1 MSSEISYEEAMSFA
15 GYLEKESNSILV
27 RWQERYFQISE
38 GKIMIYSEKKDDN
51 QIKGQ
56 INLEQITMP
65 ESVDNKVF
73 KFSLDKR
80 IFNLRAKNV
89 EEKNKWMSV
98 ITLLKNKLIEKS
110 VEREKQNK
118 KQENLNAKKD
128 SISLQIPQNNTKK
141 NKVSSAGKVTAEILK
156 KHGFVTNKEEIL
168 SKELL
173 KTKGISELININ
185 DPKITN
191 RIYYGFLFKKH
202 KVHDY
207 FQKRWF
213 FIFSSRPLFD
223 SQYIEDDM
231 DLEPKRQKEWLK
243 FDTLFYFKFEDKDES
258 SESSGSL
265 ELVNSHKIELLDKD
279 GKFYLYLDVEDRRFD
294 FYCESKAERDIWFEV
309 LKNSRRTAKEYYA
322 SITKHP
328 RNVEPL
334 NNIYL
339 SGEKELIKKL
349 DKEKTSIVGNYN
361 EIEEFDLLE
370 FTINN
375 LGNSI
380 ESTLDGCNSNS
391 PPKKELLK
399 AYVEYG

>member
-15 GYLEKESNSILV
+15 GYLEKESNSILAL
-27 RWQERYFQISE
+27 WQERYFQILE

-80 IFNLRAKNV
+80 IFNLSAKNV

-279 GKFYLYLDVEDRRFD
+279 GNF
-294 FYCESKAERDIWFEV
+294 
-309 LKNSRRTAKEYYA
+309 
-322 SITKHP
+322 
-328 RNVEPL
+328 
-334 NNIYL
+334 IY
-339 SGEKELIKKL
+339 I
-349 DKEKTSIVGNYN
+349 
-361 EIEEFDLLE
+361 
-370 FTINN
+370 
-375 LGNSI
+375 
-380 ESTLDGCNSNS
+380 
-391 PPKKELLK
+391 
-399 AYVEYG
+399 